1 MRAKLTPLSGRASVL
16 LLAALHLTCN
26 QSILNA
32 PAGTSMTVVINPP
45 TIPANGGVATVSAIL
60 IEPAGTPVA
69 DGTVVQFFT
78 TLGRIDE
85 QGKTNDGVARVNLVS
100 DARSGEAAVT
110 AISGAVKV
118 DSKVRIGAILPSR
131 IVVTA
136 NPTRLE
142 DRRAAEITATVLD
155 ADSNP
160 VTNIGVIFTVTR
172 VTLAGTST
180 TVTIDEFMESGGSPI
195 FTDNNGRARDVMR
208 TRRDFG
214 AQQYLV
220 EITAEVL
227 GGGGSGGTKVTGPT
241 TVLVN

>member
-1 MRAKLTPLSGRASVL
+1 MRPNANRLLSHVSLA
-16 LLAALHLTCN
+16 LLAVTHLSCN
-26 QSILNA
+26 QSILTA
-32 PAGTSMTVVINPP
+32 PAGTTMTVIINPP

-60 IEPAGTPVA
+60 VEPAGTPVA

-100 DARSGEAAVT
+100 DARSGEAGVSAF
-110 AISGAVKV
+110 SGAVKA
-118 DSKVRIGAILPSR
+118 DGKVRIGAILPTR

-142 DRRAAEITATVLD
+142 NRRAADITATVLD
-155 ADSNP
+155 NDGNP
-160 VTNIGVIFTVTR
+160 VSNIGVVFTITA

-180 TVTIDEFMESGGSPI
+180 SVTPDEFMESNGAPV

-208 TRRDFG
+208 TRRDFS
-214 AQQYLV
+214 AQQFLV
-220 EITAEVL
+220 EVTAEVL
-227 GGGGSGGTKVTGPT
+227 GGAGSTSAKVTNKT